1 MQRITGAKRFTGFN
15 VQMAAKLTRQLIAQ
29 PEGQGIGL
37 TVAIALGI
45 VQEREVQIINLTGC
59 YAFTGIEDTE
69 RQTIL
74 RGLVGI
80 DIKRDFANL
89 RGGDGVLN
97 NHQQNSTQRLTIAVT
112 FVVGRQMV
120 VDQQLQTFA
129 LNHRQNFRH
138 YFVNQILN
146 REDGRRAFPEVVL

>member
-1 MQRITGAKRFTGFN
+1 
-15 VQMAAKLTRQLIAQ
+15 MAAKLTRQLIAQ

-59 YAFTGIEDTE
+59 DAFTGIEDTE

-80 DIKRDFANL
+80 DLKRDFANL

-129 LNHRQNFRH
+129 LNHPAELSGTTSSIRS
-138 YFVNQILN
+138 
-146 REDGRRAFPEVVL
+146 